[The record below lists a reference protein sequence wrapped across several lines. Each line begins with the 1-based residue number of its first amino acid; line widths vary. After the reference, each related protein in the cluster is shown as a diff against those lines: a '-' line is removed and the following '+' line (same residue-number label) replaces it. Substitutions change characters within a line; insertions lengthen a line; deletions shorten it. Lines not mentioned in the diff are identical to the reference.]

1 MGNILYDDQVSLSNV
16 KDFDK
21 NKIILWQG
29 HGTYGGEKLHSLIYT
44 GADFNWDAFNWDISY
59 FWIVVRIELLNVE
72 IANCFR
78 INMLK
83 SIVII

>member
-44 GADFNWDAFNWDISY
+44 GADF
-59 FWIVVRIELLNVE
+59 
-72 IANCFR
+72 
-78 INMLK
+78 
-83 SIVII
+83 